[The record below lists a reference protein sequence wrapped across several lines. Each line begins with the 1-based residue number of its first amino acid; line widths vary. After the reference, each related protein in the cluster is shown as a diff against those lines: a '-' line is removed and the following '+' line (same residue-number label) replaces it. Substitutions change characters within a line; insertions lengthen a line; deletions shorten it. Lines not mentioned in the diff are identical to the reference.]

1 MVERRIQID
10 RRRRSRSGRR
20 ATDPSPTDI
29 ASVDIGR
36 EITLL
41 RQVIERLID
50 AVQTLTAKYT
60 KQE

>member
-29 ASVDIGR
+29 PSADIGR

-41 RQVIERLID
+41 RNVIERLID

-60 KQE
+60 KHE